1 MGREVLYTAEASM
14 GLVRFLEA
22 GAEARHRE
30 GDSVTLAFAPEDA
43 LLFDKASGRRID
55 ARLVPELPS

>member
-1 MGREVLYTAEASM
+1 VLYTAEGPM

-30 GDSVTLAFAPEDA
+30 GESVTLAFPPQEA
-43 LLFDKASGRRID
+43 LLFDKASGQRLEARI
-55 ARLVPELPS
+55 AA